1 MALRLN
7 TVRLFIADDVGIGK
21 TIEAG
26 MIVKELLDRG
36 EAKRLCVLCPPHL
49 C

>member
-26 MIVKELLDRG
+26 MIVTHPFVF
-36 EAKRLCVLCPPHL
+36 AYS
-49 C
+49 